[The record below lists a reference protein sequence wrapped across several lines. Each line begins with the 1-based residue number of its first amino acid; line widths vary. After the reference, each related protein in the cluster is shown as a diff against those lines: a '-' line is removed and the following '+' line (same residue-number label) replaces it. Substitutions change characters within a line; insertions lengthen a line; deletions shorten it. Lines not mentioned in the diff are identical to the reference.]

1 MERDWK
7 GPPGDSWT
15 TPGEKSWPRPWWL
28 LSIHKTHH
36 SLFQIVNSH
45 IYIDLH
51 VICPW
56 SCVWVAC
63 KVISFLWQISAAT
76 VSCSGQ
82 MSTRCLYIV
91 KQFTYAAIY
100 FVFFFKIIGIYSY
113 PPTSYHPVCLS
124 VCLSVC
130 LCLSLF
136 MMSSSL
142 TDIDETFHSRSIR
155 GCAWRRTISVKNIVT
170 EIIST
175 WSKILPFHVQRF
187 SWNLNHVTVYFINT
201 ITQNLFKWA
210 DII

>member
-28 LSIHKTHH
+28 LSIHKTQH

-82 MSTRCLYIV
+82 MSTSCLYIV

-100 FVFFFKIIGIYSY
+100 FVGVCVFYFKIIGIYICYSLQF
-113 PPTSYHPVCLS
+113 YHKAKFKQTLQE
-124 VCLSVC
+124 
-130 LCLSLF
+130 
-136 MMSSSL
+136 SS
-142 TDIDETFHSRSIR
+142 FHDPLQK
-155 GCAWRRTISVKNIVT
+155 CHRRRQDWPNNNNKM
-170 EIIST
+170 
-175 WSKILPFHVQRF
+175 
-187 SWNLNHVTVYFINT
+187 
-201 ITQNLFKWA
+201 A
-210 DII
+210 DLLICS